1 MLCMLRVHAAC
12 CMLHAACCTSC
23 SRKLSVRSLGK
34 RAKCAAGPRLP
45 PMSMLSSSITQ
56 VEHPVYGIPYYMLHP
71 CETASLMQTCLLSEG
86 RKGCD
91 SQGRA
96 TLPAAASSAA
106 SAAFYGDS
114 PRYLVLWLS
123 LSAPVVGLH
132 VPLQLARLGA
142 FSACQCPGGE

>member
-1 MLCMLRVHAAC
+1 
-12 CMLHAACCTSC
+12 MLHML
-23 SRKLSVRSLGK
+23 LSQAVRSVA
-34 RAKCAAGPRLP
+34 RNCVKCATGPRLP

-86 RKGCD
+86 RKGGD
-91 SQGRA
+91 FHGRG

-106 SAAFYGDS
+106 SAAVCGDS
-114 PRYLVLWLS
+114 PQYLVLWLS

-132 VPLQLARLGA
+132 VPLQLARLSA
-142 FSACQCPGGE
+142 FSACQCPGGQ